1 MRATF
6 EVFSANFSSWHTLF
20 EKAAAL
26 ATELGP
32 ERLIG
37 ISHSADRT
45 EGVVTV
51 WYWEA
56 ES

>member
-20 EKAAAL
+20 EQAAAL

-56 ES
+56 EG